1 MSLYW
6 RIKVTTIKNV
16 VFDFGGVLLDW
27 NPRYFYSSIFNDD
40 EKMEYFIQ
48 NIVTSTWNSQMDKG
62 RTFEECMKELSE
74 EHPEYKDQINLYRK
88 GWETMLKGEIES
100 GINVLK
106 AVQAS
111 GKFKVYGLTNWSAET
126 FPYAF
131 NTYKFL
137 QSFEGIV
144 VSGEEKMIKPEK
156 GIYLTLLERY
166 NLKPEETFFMDDNIK
181 NVEVAKSRGIHAI
194 QFTGTD
200 ENLAEIGKILKI
212 KI

>member
-1 MSLYW
+1 MSYW
-6 RIKVTTIKNV
+6 LNLRSSWSISLN
-16 VFDFGGVLLDW
+16 LLRCL
-27 NPRYFYSSIFNDD
+27 NCTFKKGKSHLTL
-40 EKMEYFIQ
+40 
-48 NIVTSTWNSQMDKG
+48 IVA
-62 RTFEECMKELSE
+62 RTFK
-74 EHPEYKDQINLYRK
+74 H
-88 GWETMLKGEIES
+88 
-100 GINVLK
+100 
-106 AVQAS
+106 

-194 QFTGTD
+194 HFTGTD

>member
-1 MSLYW
+1 M
-6 RIKVTTIKNV
+6 TTIKNV

-27 NPRYFYSSIFNDD
+27 NPRYFYSSVFNDD
-40 EKMEYFIQ
+40 EKMEYFIK
-48 NIVTSTWNSQMDKG
+48 NIVTSTWNSQMDRG

-74 EHPEYKDQINLYRK
+74 EHPEYKDQIKLYRK
-88 GWETMLKGEIES
+88 GWETMLKGEIEYVMK
-100 GINVLK
+100 VLK
-106 AVQAS
+106 AVQEA
-111 GKFKVYGLTNWSAET
+111 GRFKVYGLTNWSAET

-181 NVEVAKSRGIHAI
+181 NVEVAKSRGIHAV
-194 QFTGTD
+194 QFTGTN
-200 ENLAEIGKILKI
+200 ENLAEISKILKI